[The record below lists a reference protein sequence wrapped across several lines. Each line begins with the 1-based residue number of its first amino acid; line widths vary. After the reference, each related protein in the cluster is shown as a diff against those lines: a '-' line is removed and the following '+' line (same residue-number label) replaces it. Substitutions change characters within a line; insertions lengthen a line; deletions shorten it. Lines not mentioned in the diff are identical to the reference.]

1 MKRMKRTMP
10 SSLWNHRSAI
20 AAMVVILIGGA
31 LLSLALADDE
41 SDRRSLLSDI
51 DARLSSAY
59 SELSGV
65 RSDSDDGDIRDA
77 DNYVDQIRDLVSRL
91 DRVKGDDAKARE
103 VVDKYPGYVEKF
115 KRANA
120 ALRSMKGYQNA
131 NVTLMKVCQDKN
143 AELVAQAKDFE
154 DRNDPEGLE
163 KLPRIAADAK
173 NVTVRFLEEAEK
185 FRAQMEDGKRTVQYF
200 DVTDGRWND
209 LRSVLTSESND
220 MYSYW
225 KSDQDTA
232 KERCKDLTAGPD
244 HPAVAA
250 VLGKLANSSAG
261 RKEVVENLHKLIY
274 EMATKLKEVPG
285 ASGTY
290 AVDNARE
297 K

>member
-1 MKRMKRTMP
+1 MR
-10 SSLWNHRSAI
+10 SSLWSHRRAI
-20 AAMVVILIGGA
+20 AAMVIILIGGA

-91 DRVKGDDAKARE
+91 DRVKGDDSKARE

-120 ALRSMKGYQNA
+120 ALRSMKSYQNA
-131 NVTLMKVCQDKN
+131 NITLMKVCQDKN

-163 KLPRIAADAK
+163 KLPRLAADAK
-173 NVTVRFLEEAEK
+173 NLTVRFLEEAEK
-185 FRAQMEDGKRTVQYF
+185 FRAQMEDWKRNVQYF
-200 DVTDGRWND
+200 DVSDGRWNG

-220 MYSYW
+220 MSM
-225 KSDQDTA
+225 STA
-232 KERCKDLTAGPD
+232 STRFP
-244 HPAVAA
+244 
-250 VLGKLANSSAG
+250 NSPRSWAL
-261 RKEVVENLHKLIY
+261 R
-274 EMATKLKEVPG
+274 
-285 ASGTY
+285 
-290 AVDNARE
+290 
-297 K
+297 